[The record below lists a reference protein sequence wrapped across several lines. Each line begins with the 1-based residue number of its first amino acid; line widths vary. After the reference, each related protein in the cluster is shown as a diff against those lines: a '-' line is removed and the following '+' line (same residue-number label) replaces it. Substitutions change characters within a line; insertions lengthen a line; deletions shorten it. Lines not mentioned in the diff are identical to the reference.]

1 MEENSPRLSLFDLI
15 ALAGATWFGS
25 GLLPLMPGT
34 WGTLAAV
41 PLVAA
46 MSILLAPLHYVA
58 AAAILTLIAIPMAA
72 RAASLYRSHARIRR
86 LNPHARRIFDS
97 EALQRWI
104 KDEERQKEDPGMV
117 VIDEVVG
124 YAVAMIAVRPSLAA
138 FVIAFVF
145 FRVFDIIKIQP
156 GRLVEKLGG
165 GIGIVMDDV
174 VAGLYACLL
183 THVSLWILSALP
195 FPELP
200 LWLLN

>member
-1 MEENSPRLSLFDLI
+1 MEENSPRLSLCDRI
-15 ALAGATWFGS
+15 TLAAATWFGS

-46 MSILLAPLHYVA
+46 MAFWLDPVFYLGAVL
-58 AAAILTLIAIPMAA
+58 ILTLIAIPLAA
-72 RAASLYRSHARIRR
+72 RAASLYRCHARIRL

-104 KDEERQKEDPGMV
+104 KDEGRQQEDPGMI

-138 FVIAFVF
+138 FVFAFVF
-145 FRVFDIIKIQP
+145 FRLFDIIKIQP
-156 GRLVEKLGG
+156 VKLVENWEG

-183 THVSLWILSALP
+183 THASLWALNALHI
-195 FPELP
+195 PELP